1 MRHDPKW
8 ATFNSAYINAKVK
21 FHLQNA
27 VLHEP
32 HEDALLEMLTRISIT
47 RDPRAGRD
55 MVPAE
60 VWRGLQ
66 PDPEIVELEQRR
78 DSLKN
83 GQYRIRG
90 QENEQEIRDLTK
102 QIRSKKAQRVK
113 NVVKEYREDYFYHR
127 PTWDIERQARG
138 EEEEEEEE
146 EYVEPHIDLQ
156 IPERAQLAEILC
168 HQPHGLS
175 PAELLERR
183 IQVAELMVALCDKR
197 ETARCRRIRHNAPS
211 EAPATVESPVPNS
224 FPLLM
229 EKTQCPRCIGDEML
243 PDETRA
249 FSYCRPSVMNDHF
262 DREHLEDLKDKERH
276 NLIRCEHPRCKE
288 EGVKLRDLDHFR
300 AHVMNIHGVE
310 LRPGDRVKS
319 FPKSSRQVVRSLS
332 S

>member
-1 MRHDPKW
+1 MMRHDPKW

-32 HEDALLEMLTRISIT
+32 HEDALIEMLTHISVT

-55 MVPAE
+55 IVPAE
-60 VWRGLQ
+60 VWRDLP

-78 DSLKN
+78 ERLKS

-90 QENEQEIRDLTK
+90 HDNEQQVRDLTR

-113 NVVKEYREDYFYHR
+113 KIVKEYRADYFYNR

-138 EEEEEEEE
+138 EEEEE
-146 EYVEPHIDLQ
+146 YVELDIDIQ

-168 HQPHGLS
+168 HQPQDLS
-175 PAELLERR
+175 PAALLERR

-197 ETARCRRIRHNAPS
+197 ETARCKLTRQSAQHEVS
-211 EAPATVESPVPNS
+211 VKEESPAPDP

-229 EKTQCPRCIGDEML
+229 QKTQCP
-243 PDETRA
+243 
-249 FSYCRPSVMNDHF
+249 
-262 DREHLEDLKDKERH
+262 
-276 NLIRCEHPRCKE
+276 
-288 EGVKLRDLDHFR
+288 
-300 AHVMNIHGVE
+300 
-310 LRPGDRVKS
+310 
-319 FPKSSRQVVRSLS
+319 
-332 S
+332 